1 VKRLAVAL
9 SLALAACA
17 PTPDAAPPP
26 TFAPDANGI
35 AILGQPQRIDFGRSQ
50 EGVVAAVTR
59 LEGRGPAATTV
70 CPGGATAVR
79 WPSGLSL
86 HFTDGAFLG
95 WANAD
100 GTAAGLPC
108 A

>member
-9 SLALAACA
+9 VLAVAACA
-17 PTPDAAPPP
+17 PTPEVAPPP
-26 TFAPDANGI
+26 GFAPDAEGI
-35 AILGQPQRIDFGRSQ
+35 ALIGTTQRIDFGRTQ

-70 CPGGATAVR
+70 CPSGATAVR
-79 WPSGLSL
+79 WSSGLSL
-86 HFTDGAFLG
+86 HFTDGSFLG
-95 WANAD
+95 WAQAD
-100 GTAAGLPC
+100 GASAGLPC

>member
-1 VKRLAVAL
+1 VKRAA
-9 SLALAACA
+9 LALALALSACA
-17 PTPDAAPPP
+17 PSPEVAPAPA
-26 TFAPDANGI
+26 FAPDSDGI
-35 AILGQPQRIDFGRSQ
+35 ALIGVPQRIDFGRTQ
-50 EGVVAAVTR
+50 EGVIAAVTR

-70 CPGGATAVR
+70 CPSGATAVR

-86 HFTDGAFLG
+86 HFADSAFLG
-95 WANAD
+95 WAKAD